1 MVNLSK
7 INKWNSEIDKFK
19 NEIRQKKNLKSA
31 EKLLI
36 KQKTKKVARMFLQP
50 LRKLFFLIYKV
61 SSIFITLS

>member
-1 MVNLSK
+1 MVNFSK

-19 NEIRQKKNLKSA
+19 IEIRQKKNLKSA

-50 LRKLFFLIYKV
+50 LRNWFF
-61 SSIFITLS
+61 